1 MTFINLICKSCATL
15 GLIAAFCASSQ
26 AFGFL
31 PPLNANAPTPSRAT
45 APKGVAPVLDYLRDF
60 RNLGGRGT
68 NEFGLPPFLLDK
80 LRRGEYEEAIAT
92 TKAQLEIL
100 NPIRFDECAETDD
113 AKAREGWEFRRY
125 LYVYATSL
133 ELNGNW
139 REAERAYA
147 ALYGGPRAEEC
158 RLALARFYYATGDK
172 SSAFQLLMDDV
183 RKKAGTLS
191 VEETLGRLERGE
203 INESSNRWTGR
214 FAYARAEIVD
224 RDWFELYSFR
234 DDCARVVCPELYFA
248 ASGKDCEEA
257 QANFDALRREK
268 YAEFLAFAEAEF
280 ARLPEGKA
288 GELSLT
294 STQQQYG
301 EEMAFL
307 RDLAKLR

>member
-1 MTFINLICKSCATL
+1 MTFINLICKSCATF
-15 GLIAAFCASSQ
+15 GLIAAFCAGSQ

-31 PPLNANAPTPSRAT
+31 PPLNTNAPAPPRAT
-45 APKGVAPVLDYLRDF
+45 APKGVAPVLHHLLDYRE
-60 RNLGGRGT
+60 LGGQAS
-68 NEFGLPPFLLDK
+68 NEFGVPPALLDK
-80 LRRGEYEEAIAT
+80 LRQGKYEEAIAT

-100 NPIRFDECAETDD
+100 NPIRFDASAETDATKERD
-113 AKAREGWEFRRY
+113 AWEFRRY
-125 LYVYATSL
+125 LYVYATAL

-172 SSAFQLLMDDV
+172 SSAFRLLMDDV
-183 RKKAGTLS
+183 RKKAATLS

-203 INESSNRWTGR
+203 IRERSDCWSGR
-214 FAYARAEIVD
+214 FAYARAGIVD

-248 ASGKDCEEA
+248 TSGKDREEA

-288 GELSLT
+288 GELT
-294 STQQQYG
+294 VTPTQQRLG